1 MTKEAVMLAVFGGAK
16 SLSGIFQALG
26 GKGNVSGSTT
36 KKLREMIPGI
46 ADMLEDNKAGNP
58 ILKNSL
64 IAQALKLICPEEYEK
79 HFPKAVKSTTKTPK
93 ADKAPKAPKVKG
105 KDRIV
110 MTYQKT
116 GNPFKAS
123 SMKAVFFTYASKGF
137 KAFPEL
143 KEEVANDPLFMEL
156 CKKANKGVEMPLE
169 ARMKRVDWQR
179 DMTKASHANSL
190 GATDIIKDEEGKIKA
205 VCLV

>member
-1 MTKEAVMLAVFGGAK
+1 MTKEAVMLAVFGGAS
-16 SLSGIFQALG
+16 SLSGVFQALG

-36 KKLREMIPGI
+36 KKMREMIPGI
-46 ADMLEDNKAGNP
+46 GEMLADNKAGLKPSKDSP
-58 ILKNSL
+58 IAK
-64 IAQALKLICPEEYEK
+64 ALKAICPDIYAE
-79 HFPKAVKSTTKTPK
+79 HFPKDV
-93 ADKAPKAPKVKG
+93 KAPKAPKTPSLKG

-116 GNPFKAS
+116 GNPFKPS
-123 SMKAVFFTYASKGF
+123 SLKAVFFNYASKGF

-143 KEEVANDPLFMEL
+143 KEEVANDPLFMEI

-169 ARMKRVDWQR
+169 ARMKRVEWQR
-179 DMTKASHANSL
+179 DMCKASHSNSL
-190 GATDIIKDEEGKIKA
+190 GATDIIKDETGKLIKA